1 MAMSNPLPPGYAVP
15 NTSLPKTTG
24 TLNIIFASLVL
35 LFVVAQIGMTL
46 LVPMLMDFAQ
56 SSIREVQ
63 AKTEA
68 ARKQQL
74 DALKAEEEAAGTE
87 EDKARIRGEIKAIEA
102 RPQPAGPDMKA
113 LMGQMDSPVLR
124 AYTWTDI
131 GTSLILNV
139 LMLASGI
146 GLLRLKERARR
157 LAIWVGGL
165 KIARL
170 VALMLIQLVFILP
183 LTTKMQKEMIVSMGA
198 GGAPNAQ
205 AAQAA
210 QTTAKMAAAAGVA
223 MNLIITVLAMIW
235 PVVMIVLLTRPGSR
249 AACLAASTHPSV
261 KAEGS

>member
-24 TLNIIFASLVL
+24 TLNIVFASLVL

-87 EDKARIRGEIKAIEA
+87 EEKGRIRGEIKAIEA
-102 RPQPAGPDMKA
+102 RPQQAAPDLKA
-113 LMGQMDSPVLR
+113 LMGKMDSPVIR
-124 AYTWTDI
+124 AYTWTDM
-131 GTSLILNV
+131 GTALLLNV

-183 LTTKMQKEMIVSMGA
+183 LTTKMQQEMIVGMGTS
-198 GGAPNAQ
+198 GAPNAQ
-205 AAQAA
+205 AV

-223 MNLIITVLAMIW
+223 MNLVLTVLAMIW
-235 PVVMIVLLTRPGSR
+235 PIVMLVLLTRPGSR